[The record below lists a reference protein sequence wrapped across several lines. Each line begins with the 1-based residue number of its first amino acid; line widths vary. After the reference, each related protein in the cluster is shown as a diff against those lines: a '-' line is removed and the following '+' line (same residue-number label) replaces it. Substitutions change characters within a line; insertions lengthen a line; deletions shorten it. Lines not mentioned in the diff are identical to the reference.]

1 MRNLTNTALLSV
13 IILLTGTL
21 KLPSPFPGGEFQLSA
36 PIAVLICALFGWK
49 RYFLAGL
56 VASLLGLL
64 LGLHNPYSVLI
75 QIAFRAIVASVIAL
89 GGVNLLTLSLS
100 GPLGTLFARLLV
112 AQVTGVNWN
121 ILAIA
126 ALPGM
131 IFTGLVVILAY
142 KPVQRLLGIVQKG
155 GSYHATV

>member
-64 LGLHNPYSVLI
+64 LGLHNPYSV
-75 QIAFRAIVASVIAL
+75 
-89 GGVNLLTLSLS
+89 
-100 GPLGTLFARLLV
+100 
-112 AQVTGVNWN
+112 
-121 ILAIA
+121 
-126 ALPGM
+126 
-131 IFTGLVVILAY
+131 
-142 KPVQRLLGIVQKG
+142 
-155 GSYHATV
+155 